1 MAASQIPAKATA
13 VSKQSKPQDD
23 MHRLG
28 TLLTIQE
35 LAERLTV
42 SVGCIRA
49 WRLRGDGPP
58 AIRVGTALRWDSREV
73 DEWLDIR
80 RESRWQAGRLR
91 DVSVPVVRGSIA
103 LAFTTGAAMW
113 RRELFKENVMRRNG
127 NGARRTACGPGCGL
141 IPQRGTGR

>member
-13 VSKQSKPQDD
+13 VSKQSKPQEVR
-23 MHRLG
+23 HPLG

-35 LAERLTV
+35 LADRLTV

-58 AIRVGTALRWDSREV
+58 AIRIGTALRWDSREV

-80 RESRWQAGRLR
+80 RESRWQAG
-91 DVSVPVVRGSIA
+91 
-103 LAFTTGAAMW
+103 
-113 RRELFKENVMRRNG
+113 
-127 NGARRTACGPGCGL
+127 
-141 IPQRGTGR
+141 

>member
-1 MAASQIPAKATA
+1 MIPLRRLPQLTNTMAASHIPPKVAA
-13 VSKQSKPQDD
+13 VSKQSQPHADT
-23 MHRLG
+23 HPLG
-28 TLLTIQE
+28 TLLTIQD

-80 RESRWQAGRLR
+80 RESRWQAG
-91 DVSVPVVRGSIA
+91 
-103 LAFTTGAAMW
+103 
-113 RRELFKENVMRRNG
+113 
-127 NGARRTACGPGCGL
+127 
-141 IPQRGTGR
+141 

>member
-1 MAASQIPAKATA
+1 MVASRSTPTVSA
-13 VSKQSKPQDD
+13 VLKPSKPQADTPQ
-23 MHRLG
+23 LG

-80 RESRWQAGRLR
+80 RESRWQAG
-91 DVSVPVVRGSIA
+91 
-103 LAFTTGAAMW
+103 
-113 RRELFKENVMRRNG
+113 
-127 NGARRTACGPGCGL
+127 
-141 IPQRGTGR
+141 

>member
-1 MAASQIPAKATA
+1 MAASRIPVKTTA
-13 VSKQSKPQDD
+13 VSKQSKPQEDR
-23 MHRLG
+23 HPLG

-35 LAERLTV
+35 LADRLTV

-80 RESRWQAGRLR
+80 RESRWQAG
-91 DVSVPVVRGSIA
+91 
-103 LAFTTGAAMW
+103 
-113 RRELFKENVMRRNG
+113 
-127 NGARRTACGPGCGL
+127 
-141 IPQRGTGR
+141 

>member
-1 MAASQIPAKATA
+1 MAASRISAKVTA

-23 MHRLG
+23 RHPLG

-58 AIRVGTALRWDSREV
+58 AIRIGTALRWDSREV

-80 RESRWQAGRLR
+80 RESRWQAG
-91 DVSVPVVRGSIA
+91 
-103 LAFTTGAAMW
+103 
-113 RRELFKENVMRRNG
+113 
-127 NGARRTACGPGCGL
+127 
-141 IPQRGTGR
+141 

>member
-1 MAASQIPAKATA
+1 MAATRTPAKVSE
-13 VSKQSKPQDD
+13 VSKKSKPQADT
-23 MHRLG
+23 HQLG

-35 LAERLTV
+35 LADRLTV

-80 RESRWQAGRLR
+80 RESRWQAG
-91 DVSVPVVRGSIA
+91 
-103 LAFTTGAAMW
+103 
-113 RRELFKENVMRRNG
+113 
-127 NGARRTACGPGCGL
+127 
-141 IPQRGTGR
+141 

>member
-1 MAASQIPAKATA
+1 MAASHISAKVTA
-13 VSKQSKPQDD
+13 VSKQSKPEDD
-23 MHRLG
+23 RHPLG

-35 LAERLTV
+35 LADRLTV

-80 RESRWQAGRLR
+80 RESRWQAG
-91 DVSVPVVRGSIA
+91 
-103 LAFTTGAAMW
+103 
-113 RRELFKENVMRRNG
+113 
-127 NGARRTACGPGCGL
+127 
-141 IPQRGTGR
+141 